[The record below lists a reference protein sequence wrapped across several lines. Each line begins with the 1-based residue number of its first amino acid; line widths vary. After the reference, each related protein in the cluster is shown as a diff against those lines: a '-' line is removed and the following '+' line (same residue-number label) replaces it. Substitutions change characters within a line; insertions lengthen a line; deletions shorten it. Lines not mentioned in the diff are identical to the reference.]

1 MPADSCAST
10 ARQLWPTAPRPLG
23 RFGARATSGMVSAAE
38 SLAGKLD
45 GSALGGDPDYR
56 ADDLRV
62 LSR

>member
-1 MPADSCAST
+1 
-10 ARQLWPTAPRPLG
+10 
-23 RFGARATSGMVSAAE
+23 MVSAAE